1 MGNTTEAPAKPKSPP
16 RRKKKRRKATF
27 ASESEM
33 CTHFISKLPAEW
45 IAYPEWGNWDML
57 LVRHSDGFQIGIEAK
72 LRLNA
77 KVISQAAENAY
88 QCDKPGPD
96 CRAILIPKGSNLDF
110 QPVCNILSLQIIEIE
125 SESSKIPSTVN
136 WYRPKLPNLDRAS
149 PAGNFKEFYPTERLE
164 LPEIIPIVEAGKPS
178 PIKLTPWKIKAIK
191 LDILLKKHGMVTR
204 KLFKAL
210 NLSTTLFLHSGND
223 WMRKGTKRGEWERGA
238 NFPDLRTGCEENYDE
253 LEKRY
258 KTWVRT
264 LALEDRVKLE
274 PQEEP
279 VT

>member
-1 MGNTTEAPAKPKSPP
+1 MGDINELPAKPKSPS
-16 RRKKKRRKATF
+16 RRKKKRKKATF

-33 CTHFISKLPAEW
+33 CAHFISKLPAEW
-45 IAYPEWGNWDML
+45 ITYPEWGNWDIL

-88 QCDKPGPD
+88 QCNTPGPD

-125 SESSKIPSTVN
+125 SENSKSPSTVN
-136 WYRPKLPNLDRAS
+136 WYRPKLPNPDRAS

-210 NLSTTLFLHSGND
+210 NLSTTLFLHSGNG
-223 WMRKGTKRGEWERGA
+223 WMHKGTERGVWERGP

-258 KTWVRT
+258 KTWAKP
-264 LALEDRVKLE
+264 LPLESILKPE
-274 PQEEP
+274 PHEEP
-279 VT
+279 VP

>member
-1 MGNTTEAPAKPKSPP
+1 MGDIDELPAKPKSPP

-33 CTHFISKLPAEW
+33 CTHFISKLPVEW
-45 IAYPEWGNWDML
+45 IAYPEWGNWDIL

-125 SESSKIPSTVN
+125 SESSKSPSTVN
-136 WYRPKLPNLDRAS
+136 WYRPKLPNPDRAS

-191 LDILLKKHGMVTR
+191 LDVLLKKHGVVTR

-223 WMRKGTKRGEWERGA
+223 WMRKGTARGEWERGA
-238 NFPDLRTGCEENYDE
+238 NFPNFRAGCEENYDE

-258 KTWVRT
+258 KTWAKT
-264 LALEDRVKLE
+264 LPLEDIVKPE
-274 PQEEP
+274 REEEP